1 VKKVIYIVFLILFHC
16 SYAQSDSGNGY
27 EKLRK
32 KYENYEEND
41 SRAIPYLNHYLKK
54 AKSEKNYFKQVQGYK
69 DGVFYSPSKED
80 KIKYAD
86 STKQAAKLSRDQDL
100 ISIAYLGKGIVYY
113 FNYKKY
119 KPALDEYLQAY
130 QYSKTTKDNYL
141 RYKIFYHL
149 GAVKIYLG
157 YYEDALDHF
166 KGCVDYFEPKTKG
179 NLSPNETFNN
189 KKGYYNSLHQMI
201 VCYINLKS
209 YQKVDSLI
217 YIGLHQTA
225 DKNEFLQERSYF
237 FKCKGI
243 SNFHKKN
250 YRQAIEYLNRS
261 LPKIIKNDDFAWA
274 SMNYFYIGK
283 SYLGLANEKMAIH
296 NFQKVDSIFI
306 KHKFILPE
314 LRENYELLIHYYKK
328 EKNPQE
334 ELKYTQQLL
343 MADNI
348 ITKDFTYLS
357 SKIHK
362 EYDTK
367 TLLDEKEKLKRQKL
381 SGIFIIEG
389 LIVLALILLTLFAVW
404 YTRERKIQ
412 QKYSLLEEKFQIQTN
427 IDSAPLAEVSKEKK
441 YEINEKTVNHL
452 LDKLKI
458 FEDNNE
464 FTEKGLTLNKLAL
477 KLGTNAN
484 YLSHIINE
492 YKGINFNR
500 YLGELRINF
509 ITQKLYNNK
518 IYLSY
523 TIESY
528 AEECGIASRQNF
540 SDLFYEINGIR
551 PKNFIRKRK
560 NELEKQE
567 NSTS

>member
-1 VKKVIYIVFLILFHC
+1 
-16 SYAQSDSGNGY
+16 
-27 EKLRK
+27 
-32 KYENYEEND
+32 
-41 SRAIPYLNHYLKK
+41 
-54 AKSEKNYFKQVQGYK
+54 
-69 DGVFYSPSKED
+69 
-80 KIKYAD
+80 
-86 STKQAAKLSRDQDL
+86 
-100 ISIAYLGKGIVYY
+100 
-113 FNYKKY
+113 
-119 KPALDEYLQAY
+119 
-130 QYSKTTKDNYL
+130 
-141 RYKIFYHL
+141 
-149 GAVKIYLG
+149 
-157 YYEDALDHF
+157 
-166 KGCVDYFEPKTKG
+166 
-179 NLSPNETFNN
+179 
-189 KKGYYNSLHQMI
+189 M
-201 VCYINLKS
+201 
-209 YQKVDSLI
+209 
-217 YIGLHQTA
+217 
-225 DKNEFLQERSYF
+225 
-237 FKCKGI
+237 
-243 SNFHKKN
+243 
-250 YRQAIEYLNRS
+250 
-261 LPKIIKNDDFAWA
+261 PKIIKNDDFAWA

-283 SYLGLANEKMAIH
+283 SYLGLANEKMAVH

-328 EKNPQE
+328 EKNPRE

-367 TLLDEKEKLKRQKL
+367 TLLDEKEKLKREK
-381 SGIFIIEG
+381 SRGIFIIEG
-389 LIVLALILLTLFAVW
+389 LIALALILLTLFAVW

-427 IDSAPLAEVSKEKK
+427 IDSAPLAEISKEKK
-441 YEINEKTVNHL
+441 YEINEKTINHL
-452 LDKLKI
+452 LDKLKV

-464 FTEKGLTLNKLAL
+464 FTEKALTLNKLAL

-551 PKNFIRKRK
+551 PKDFIRKRK

-567 NSTS
+567 NST